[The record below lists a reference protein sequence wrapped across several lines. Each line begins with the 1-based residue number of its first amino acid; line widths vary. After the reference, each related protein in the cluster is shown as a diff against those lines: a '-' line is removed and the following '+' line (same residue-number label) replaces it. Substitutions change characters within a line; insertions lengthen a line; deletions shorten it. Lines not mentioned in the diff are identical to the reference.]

1 MVRAGVADA
10 ARVNARW
17 CETVCRASGSAGVFG
32 SHAWTSARRTP
43 PLYPDAVTLTP
54 DASVDEVLRD
64 LDRSPGCAVKD
75 SFACLELVGAGF
87 ELLFEATWIGCDPDV
102 PLEPGW
108 APVDDP
114 ARFDGELPTVLL
126 DDPAVAMWSDGLSGV
141 IANRDGDFAGL
152 SNLYTRGDLDEAWR
166 GATSAVARTF
176 PGLPITGYEHGD
188 DLEAAL
194 RNGYTALGP
203 LRVWLKPG

>member
-17 CETVCRASGSAGVFG
+17 CDVVCRAHGIAGTFG
-32 SHAWTSARRTP
+32 RHAWTAPRRTP

-54 DASVDEVLRD
+54 AASVTDVLDGID
-64 LDRSPGCAVKD
+64 LSPGCSVKD
-75 SFACLELVGAGF
+75 SFGCLDLSGAGF
-87 ELLFEATWIGCDPDV
+87 EVLFEATWITRTAEV

-108 APVDDP
+108 ARVDGRFEDP
-114 ARFDGELPTVLL
+114 S
-126 DDPAVAMWSDGLSGV
+126 VAEWSDGVSGV

-152 SNLYTRGDLDEAWR
+152 SNLYSHGDLDDAWR
-166 GATSAVARTF
+166 GATSAVATTF
-176 PGLPITGYEHGD
+176 PGLPITGYERGD
-188 DLEAAL
+188 DLDAAL

-203 LRVWLKPG
+203 LRVWLK